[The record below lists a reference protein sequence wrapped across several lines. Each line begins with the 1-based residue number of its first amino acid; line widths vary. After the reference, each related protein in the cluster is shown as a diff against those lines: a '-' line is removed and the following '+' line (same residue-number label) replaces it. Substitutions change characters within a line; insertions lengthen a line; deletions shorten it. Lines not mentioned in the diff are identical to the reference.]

1 MLDVAGLLKAARL
14 IPVLTIEREEDA
26 VPLAEALVAGGVKT
40 LEVTLRTDAAKK
52 AAALMRRHVPDAIV
66 GFGTVLSEEDIRV
79 AKDLDLPFAFSP
91 GATPKLIE
99 AAARLGMAF
108 IPGVATASEVMVAL
122 ENGLSCF
129 KLFPAET
136 VGGIAL
142 LKSLGAPFPQIR
154 FCPTG
159 GITEATAPGY
169 LALPN
174 VLAVGGSW
182 LTPAADIRAGNF
194 AAITERAKAS
204 LAKLA

>member
-1 MLDVAGLLKAARL
+1 M
-14 IPVLTIEREEDA
+14 
-26 VPLAEALVAGGVKT
+26 
-40 LEVTLRTDAAKK
+40 
-52 AAALMRRHVPDAIV
+52 
-66 GFGTVLSEEDIRV
+66 
-79 AKDLDLPFAFSP
+79 DLPFAFSP

>member
-1 MLDVAGLLKAARL
+1 MFDVHELLKSARL

-26 VPLAEALVAGGVKT
+26 VPLAEALVAGGVRV
-40 LEVTLRTDAAKK
+40 LEVTLRTPAAKK
-52 AAALMRRHVPDAIV
+52 AAELMRRNVPDAVV
-66 GFGTVLSEEDIRV
+66 GFGTALTEEDFRV
-79 AKDLDLPFAFSP
+79 AKDLDLPFCFSP
-91 GATPKLIE
+91 GGTPKLFE
-99 AAARLGMAF
+99 AALKIGIGF
-108 IPGVATASEVMVAL
+108 VPGVGSASELMMAL
-122 ENGLSCF
+122 EYGFDCC

-136 VGGIAL
+136 VGGVNM
-142 LKSLGAPFPQIR
+142 LKSLGAPFPQAR

-159 GITEATAPGY
+159 GITEATAPHY

-204 LAKLA
+204 LAKLG

>member
-1 MLDVAGLLKAARL
+1 MIDIGGLLKAARL

-26 VPLAEALVAGGVKT
+26 VPLAEALVAGGVRT
-40 LEVTLRTDAAKK
+40 LEVTLRTEAAKK

-66 GFGTVLSEEDIRV
+66 GLGTALTEEDLRL

-91 GATPKLIE
+91 GATIKLIE
-99 AAARLGMAF
+99 AAARLGVAF
-108 IPGVATASEVMVAL
+108 IPGVATASELMVAL
-122 ENGLSCF
+122 EIGIDVC
-129 KLFPAET
+129 KLFPAES
-136 VGGIAL
+136 VGGIGT
-142 LKSLGAPFPQIR
+142 LKSLGAPFPQAK

-182 LTPAADIRAGNF
+182 LTPAAEIRAGNF